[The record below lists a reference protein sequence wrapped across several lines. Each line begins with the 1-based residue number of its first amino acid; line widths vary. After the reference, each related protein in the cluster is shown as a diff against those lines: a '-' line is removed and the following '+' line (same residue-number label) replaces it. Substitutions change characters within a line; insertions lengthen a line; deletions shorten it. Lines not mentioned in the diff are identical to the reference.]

1 MTSQDELSTYLPG
14 NQDENKHHRNIAQLY
29 SQLQTAIDQ
38 AQRTTRNKPGR
49 ITPHP
54 LQPSDTRSSTS
65 SDPYSLCSSDSPI
78 TPKHPEIIICACQQ
92 LIVSEDSDHCGL
104 CDQPLP
110 SCINQARQER
120 QAHKLAIEDCK
131 SQLLILNTRKDS
143 LETELT
149 NLREC
154 HETKQ
159 DALVSCIDQMHSLR
173 HDLKVV
179 EQKYQAEVSKI
190 ETIKQATKGVQLE
203 MEDLT
208 ERLFEEVHNMMQ
220 IEQAEKKLLQVSHDA
235 LEDQLK
241 ETQNALEL
249 VTDELE
255 TVRQAMTLVGDQVA
269 SNTENLRVYTHDTSA
284 FALSSMARAH
294 HDLAELH
301 NLELYT
307 EMQDFKDTSLV
318 DEFGRFMGVLGTIS
332 LRQLYADPFMKHC
345 LREDIEPC
353 LRFGNQPRVTSK
365 KIIEAIQV
373 KTCFVEVCP
382 KGFANSQASMEATNG
397 GSYGTR
403 PQPVSSMSTTTRL
416 WSRFSSSN
424 TATPSFSGCGACGR
438 HVPKDEREAVLKY
451 RFRISYFDP
460 WTCIDR
466 YCRDR
471 LMSVIEFFLFI
482 RAIRMGSYRQR
493 PVEAIYEECMRLKLQ
508 MFLARMGSLA
518 PTLQEIG
525 LDSSSVGKA
534 SVGLPPDT
542 HSFLDD
548 GRSSTSADSIATTV
562 YSMA

>member
-1 MTSQDELSTYLPG
+1 MSTQDELSYLPA
-14 NQDENKHHRNIAQLY
+14 NQDDNKHHRNIAQLY

-38 AQRTTRNKPGR
+38 AQRTRKQAR
-49 ITPHP
+49 IPPHP
-54 LQPSDTRSSTS
+54 LQPASRASTS
-65 SDPYSLCSSDSPI
+65 SDPYSISSTDSTDSPI

-92 LIVSEDSDHCGL
+92 FIVSSESNHCGL

-110 SCINQARQER
+110 QSIHIARQQR
-120 QAHKLAIEDCK
+120 QSQKKAIEDCQA
-131 SQLLILNTRKDS
+131 QLINLNLKTDQ
-143 LETELT
+143 LQTELT

-159 DALVSCIDQMHSLR
+159 DALVSCIDQMHSLQ

-179 EQKYQAEVSKI
+179 EQKYQAEVAKI
-190 ETIKQATKGVQLE
+190 DTIKQATKAVQLE
-203 MEDLT
+203 MEDLS

-220 IEQAEKKLLQVSHDA
+220 VEQAEKKILQVSHDQLA
-235 LEDQLK
+235 DQLK

-255 TVRQAMTLVGDQVA
+255 TVRQAMTLVGDQVSTNA
-269 SNTENLRVYTHDTSA
+269 ECLRVYTHDTSA

-318 DEFGRFMGVLGTIS
+318 DDFGRFVGVLGTIS
-332 LRQLYADPFMKHC
+332 LRRLYADPFMKHC

-353 LRFGNQPRVTSK
+353 LRFGNQPRVASK
-365 KIIEAIQV
+365 KIIESIQV
-373 KTCFVEVCP
+373 KTCFIEVCP
-382 KGFANSQASMEATNG
+382 KGFANSHATMEVG
-397 GSYGTR
+397 
-403 PQPVSSMSTTTRL
+403 PVPSVSTTTRL
-416 WSRFSSSN
+416 WSRFSASN
-424 TATPSFSGCGACGR
+424 TTPSFSGCGACGR
-438 HVPKDEREAVLKY
+438 HVPLSEREAVLKY
-451 RFRISYFDP
+451 RFRISYFDS

-471 LMSVIEFFLFI
+471 LMAVIEFFLFI
-482 RAIRMGSYRQR
+482 RAVRMGSYRER
-493 PVEAIYEECMRLKLQ
+493 RMEDIYEECMRLKLQ

-525 LDSSSVGKA
+525 LDPSSVGKA

-548 GRSSTSADSIATTV
+548 GRSSTSTESTFTTV
-562 YSMA
+562 SSMA